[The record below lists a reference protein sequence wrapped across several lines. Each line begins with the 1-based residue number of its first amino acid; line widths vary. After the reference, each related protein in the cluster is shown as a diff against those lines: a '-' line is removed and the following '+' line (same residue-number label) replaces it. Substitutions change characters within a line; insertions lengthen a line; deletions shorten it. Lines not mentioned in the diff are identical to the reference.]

1 MGINNPPKIYINK
14 VNEDWIIDRV
24 RGEWIEHQN
33 SVSKFA
39 FNADGVWLIAPWNVS
54 NKKIKRFGSKK
65 LIYSIYHIDETK
77 FDSKEE
83 KKFRDLDKYV
93 DAYHVISLNTKRQIE
108 HLTKKKI
115 YSIPFWINDK
125 IWFPMENKS
134 KLREKYNID
143 QSDYVIGSFQRDTE
157 GADLKSPKLSKGP
170 DRFVKLMHEVKQKH
184 KNLHVLLAGKRRQ
197 YIISKLKENN
207 IKYTYYEMP
216 AIENLNE
223 LYNCLDLYIVT
234 SRYEGGPQS
243 IFECALTK
251 TPILSTNVGVA
262 PEVLSKDSIFEM
274 ENFSSATYDIEFA
287 LKSVQK
293 YIIPNGFNDFNNM
306 FKEVFGKADE
316 K

>member
-1 MGINNPPKIYINK
+1 
-14 VNEDWIIDRV
+14 
-24 RGEWIEHQN
+24 
-33 SVSKFA
+33 
-39 FNADGVWLIAPWNVS
+39 
-54 NKKIKRFGSKK
+54 
-65 LIYSIYHIDETK
+65 
-77 FDSKEE
+77 
-83 KKFRDLDKYV
+83 
-93 DAYHVISLNTKRQIE
+93 
-108 HLTKKKI
+108 
-115 YSIPFWINDK
+115 
-125 IWFPMENKS
+125 
-134 KLREKYNID
+134 
-143 QSDYVIGSFQRDTE
+143 
-157 GADLKSPKLSKGP
+157 
-170 DRFVKLMHEVKQKH
+170 
-184 KNLHVLLAGKRRQ
+184 
-197 YIISKLKENN
+197 
-207 IKYTYYEMP
+207 MP

-306 FKEVFGKADE
+306 FKEVFGKVDE